1 MASQTHSAPAM
12 PEEAQQ
18 HRAELG
24 PGCLVLLLE
33 DCTPP
38 QRIHFGLLDEVPVM
52 GLGIC

>member
-18 HRAELG
+18 RRAELG

-33 DCTPP
+33 DRTPP
-38 QRIHFGLLDEVPVM
+38 QRIHLGLLEECLLM